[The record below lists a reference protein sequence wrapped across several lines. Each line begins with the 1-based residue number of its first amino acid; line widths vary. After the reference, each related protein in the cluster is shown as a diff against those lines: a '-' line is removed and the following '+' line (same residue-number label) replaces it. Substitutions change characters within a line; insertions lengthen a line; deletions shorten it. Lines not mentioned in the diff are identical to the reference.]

1 MHARSSVVCVE
12 GRRRRRDDSQER
24 AAWAPAAAALPRS
37 GRRDRSTRVTCTRD
51 RSCWSATR
59 STRPDPSIL
68 GCSGTHARL
77 QQLATTQRVPLHRE
91 RILLL
96 AVSSVFGRIGTTSGV
111 MLGTLVDARLC
122 SFVPTPLTGRPCA
135 GRST

>member
-1 MHARSSVVCVE
+1 MREVLSCMKAAGAAATTPRSALRGLPPPPLFRVPAGATAQHASHALVIGHAGAQRAARGLIRASSV
-12 GRRRRRDDSQER
+12 
-24 AAWAPAAAALPRS
+24 AAAH
-37 GRRDRSTRVTCTRD
+37 
-51 RSCWSATR
+51 
-59 STRPDPSIL
+59 
-68 GCSGTHARL
+68 THACSSSR
-77 QQLATTQRVPLHRE
+77 QHRGVPLHRE